1 LWNAC
6 GSLLG
11 NNHWRIQVMQIV
23 ISNDMIEALFPEPED
38 CFIHFYRAA
47 AFPVDCKPTQLI
59 AWAKCKA
66 DGHWLGLTHLD
77 QFSDETPDVA
87 FVYSS
92 GLLICKQWSVCWP
105 SNLRL
110 AFPFVLRM
118 I

>member
-1 LWNAC
+1 VITLSSKAK
-6 GSLLG
+6 SDLL
-11 NNHWRIQVMQIV
+11 
-23 ISNDMIEALFPEPED
+23 DTLFPEPED
-38 CFIHFYRAA
+38 CFIHFYRA
-47 AFPVDCKPTQLI
+47 VDCKPTQLI

-66 DGHWLGLTHLD
+66 DGHWLVLTHLD

-92 GLLICKQWSVCWP
+92 GMLICKQWSVRWP
-105 SNLRL
+105 GDLRL